1 MLKKIRSA
9 KILKNIFENIKKRIR
24 LKILKYSKNM
34 LGRLNINKNDFDD
47 FIMKKNLMKN
57 SI

>member
-1 MLKKIRSA
+1 MK
-9 KILKNIFENIKKRIR
+9 

-34 LGRLNINKNDFDD
+34 LCRLNINKNDFDD